1 MKLSKLKI
9 WVLASRPKTLLA
21 SISPVLI
28 GISLCISSKFSW
40 AHALMILLGAL
51 LIQIATNF
59 INDYYDFKKGTD
71 TEQRLGPKRMMQ
83 AGLLT
88 DKEMKIGISMVLI
101 LFFLLGIYF
110 SVIGGKWILGLT
122 VVSIFLSYSY
132 TSGPMPLAYVGLG
145 DIFSFL
151 FFGPI
156 LTGTTVFLLTQK
168 ISFLSFL
175 IGIPP
180 GLFSVAILSV
190 NNLRDIEDDKKTNK
204 KTLAVRFGETFTK
217 IEYLICILSAC
228 FLIPLMGV
236 VYKKTIFFL
245 PALTFLFLIPSIKV
259 LFTQKGKSLN
269 QVLQNTAKSLFIYS
283 CLFIVA
289 FMVEKKI

>member
-1 MKLSKLKI
+1 MKISKLKI
-9 WVLASRPKTLLA
+9 WILASRPKTLLA
-21 SISPVLI
+21 SISPVFI
-28 GISLCISSKFSW
+28 GISICVSNEFSW
-40 AHALMILLGAL
+40 AHAFMILLGAL
-51 LIQIATNF
+51 LIQIATNL

-88 DKEMKIGISMVLI
+88 GKEIKIGISMILI
-101 LFFLLGIYF
+101 LFSLLGIYF
-110 SVIGGKWILGLT
+110 SMIGGKWILGLT
-122 VVSIFLSYSY
+122 GVSIFLAYSY
-132 TSGPMPLAYVGLG
+132 TSGPMPLAYLGLG
-145 DIFSFL
+145 DIFAFL

-156 LTGTTVFLLTQK
+156 LTGTTVFLLVQK

-190 NNLRDIEDDKKTNK
+190 NNLRDIEEDKKTNK
-204 KTLAVRFGETFTK
+204 KTLAVRFGKTFTK
-217 IEYLICILSAC
+217 VEYLICILSAC
-228 FLIPLMGV
+228 FFIPFMGLL
-236 VYKKTIFFL
+236 YKKIIFFL
-245 PALTFLFLIPSIKV
+245 PVLTLLFLIPSIKV

-283 CLFIVA
+283 CLFSIA
-289 FMVEKKI
+289 FIVEKKI